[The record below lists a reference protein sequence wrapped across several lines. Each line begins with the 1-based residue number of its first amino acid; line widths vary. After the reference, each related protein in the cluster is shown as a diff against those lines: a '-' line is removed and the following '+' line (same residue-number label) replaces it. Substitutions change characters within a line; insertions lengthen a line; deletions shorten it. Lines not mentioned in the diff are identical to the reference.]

1 MGLVIK
7 ARSRRSVRYWAGHLT
22 NTTDNERIEV
32 IEKHALMAESV
43 RGMLREMRDYG
54 RLSRA
59 CQNFMHIAS
68 FNPEMHEHLT
78 EEQWQQIYELYEQQ
92 RGIPPAQPRFI
103 VEHEKKG
110 RIHRHVVWLRVELAT
125 LRPFRDAF
133 PLQVCLAAQKQIEE
147 KLDLTP
153 GNHRIKFGAK
163 IKPWE
168 RMRGEGSGIDPH
180 QVTAEITSLFRHS
193 KSGAEFVDALR
204 QHGYQ
209 FVHGNRAFCVLD
221 RAGDVHSLVKRIEGI
236 NTKELREFLKEVD
249 LSSVPT
255 VEQSRIKRRE
265 RKPHEKGRG
274 QEKQAARNRKRA
286 KATCEQPVP
295 TVTIESDNEP
305 APEQHNEQQQIES
318 VAPTDYQVTE
328 PDLSPNIT
336 TVPNLSPDLPDEK
349 TAELQS
355 SASDQQHNHNH
366 QHKTESTA
374 AILPDQPPS
383 LNAGK
388 KNEATGPSHWLF
400 SPGAI
405 KQLWRKVHQALTEP
419 EADEPKPKGRR
430 RGESECDFRRL
441 GRILGRSFNVRLNF
455 KKVARKRL
463 YRRLIIRLT
472 REAWGPPDAH
482 LITTPISNNESD
494 CGNSCET
501 APARNSHG
509 NNYLSP
515 SP

>member
-22 NTTDNERIEV
+22 NTTDNERVEV

-43 RGMLREMRDYG
+43 RGMLREMHDYG

-68 FNPEMHEHLT
+68 FNPETHEHLT

-92 RGIPPAQPRFI
+92 RGIPSGQPRFI

-163 IKPWE
+163 VKPWE
-168 RMRGEGSGIDPH
+168 RMRGEGSGIDPQ

-193 KSGAEFVDALR
+193 KSGAEFVGALR

-236 NTKELREFLKEVD
+236 NTKELKEFLREVD
-249 LSSVPT
+249 LSGVPT
-255 VEQSRIKRRE
+255 VEQTRLKRRE
-265 RKPHEKGRG
+265 RKHHEKGRG
-274 QEKQAARNRKRA
+274 QEKQPARNRKRA
-286 KATCEQPVP
+286 RETCEQPVP
-295 TVTIESDNEP
+295 TVAIEPANEP
-305 APEQHNEQQQIES
+305 VPEQQNEQQPIDS
-318 VAPTDYQVTE
+318 AASTDYPLAE
-328 PDLSPNIT
+328 PEPSPDIT
-336 TVPNLSPDLPDEK
+336 TAPILPRDLPGEK
-349 TAELQS
+349 IAELQS
-355 SASDQQHNHNH
+355 SASDQQHNQDH
-366 QHKTESTA
+366 QHTTENPPAT
-374 AILPDQPPS
+374 LPDQQPK
-383 LNAGK
+383 LNADNK
-388 KNEATGPSHWLF
+388 HEATGPSRWLF
-400 SPGAI
+400 PPGAI

-430 RGESECDFRRL
+430 RGESEGDFRRL
-441 GRILGRSFNVRLNF
+441 GRMLGRSFNVRLNF
-455 KKVARKRL
+455 KQVARKRL

-482 LITTPISNNESD
+482 LITTPITNNESD
-494 CGNSCET
+494 CGNDFE
-501 APARNSHG
+501 AAIARNSHG